1 MRLND
6 RISPLKN
13 SFGHKKTLGYKPR
26 VSKALMLYKRNY
38 FFFFLVAF
46 FAVFLA
52 FLTTFFAFFLA
63 MCCSYL
69 SDTLSNATLLL
80 FSTFQSS
87 LLKLLINRQASST
100 LFFLALFLRLL
111 FSTLEACVVIQLLF
125 SVLGLMFVY
134 RTLSLLEKI
143 GVLSGVYLK
152 ISFVFLQI
160 PLLLSSFFKEL
171 HAFNTIYIGVFSLIL
186 ILQSQIIVFFR
197 RKTLEKLHLSL
208 IQQILIH
215 ISCGQ
220 SPKSGLQCALQQL
233 NERERT
239 NVATLFHVFDEKFT
253 INTSLSAFELSYY
266 EELARVLTAKSHVR
280 VRLSRLRQLLN
291 VKKNLRHRSGQIL
304 IQTRAQAVICTFLYV
319 LMLALSHLFLGLHL
333 LSTTVFVSLLLLLS
347 GLYLIL
353 KGGARIKWKT

>member
-1 MRLND
+1 M
-6 RISPLKN
+6 
-13 SFGHKKTLGYKPR
+13 
-26 VSKALMLYKRNY
+26 
-38 FFFFLVAF
+38 
-46 FAVFLA
+46 
-52 FLTTFFAFFLA
+52 
-63 MCCSYL
+63 
-69 SDTLSNATLLL
+69 
-80 FSTFQSS
+80 
-87 LLKLLINRQASST
+87 
-100 LFFLALFLRLL
+100 
-111 FSTLEACVVIQLLF
+111 VIQLLF
-125 SVLGLMFVY
+125 SVVGLMFVY

-143 GVLSGVYLK
+143 GALSGDYLK
-152 ISFVFLQI
+152 ILFVFLQI

-186 ILQSQIIVFFR
+186 ILQSQLIAFFR

-233 NERERT
+233 NEFERT
-239 NVATLFHVFDEKFT
+239 SVSTLFHIFDEKFAV
-253 INTSLSAFELSYY
+253 NAALSAFEVSYY

-280 VRLSRLRQLLN
+280 VQLSRLRQLLN

-304 IQTRAQAVICTFLYV
+304 IQTRAQAVICAVLYV
-319 LMLALSHLFLGLHL
+319 LMLSLSHLFLGLHI
-333 LSTTVFVSLLLLLS
+333 LSTAVFVSLGMLLG

>member
-1 MRLND
+1 
-6 RISPLKN
+6 
-13 SFGHKKTLGYKPR
+13 
-26 VSKALMLYKRNY
+26 MLYKRNY

-69 SDTLSNATLLL
+69 SDSIAKATLLL

-87 LLKLLINRQASST
+87 LLKLLINRQGSST
-100 LFFLALFLRLL
+100 LFFLALFLRVL
-111 FSTLEACVVIQLLF
+111 FRTLEVRVLIQLLF
-125 SVLGLMFVY
+125 SVVGLLFVY

-143 GVLSGVYLK
+143 GVLNNEYLK
-152 ISFVFLQI
+152 ISFIFLQL

-186 ILQSQIIVFFR
+186 ILQSQIIAFFR
-197 RKTLEKLHLSL
+197 RKTFEKLHLSL

-220 SPKSGLQCALQQL
+220 SPKSGLQSAIQQL
-233 NERERT
+233 NEFET
-239 NVATLFHVFDEKFT
+239 TCVTTLFHMFDEKLV
-253 INTSLSAFELSYY
+253 INTSLSAFEISYY
-266 EELARVLTAKSHVR
+266 EELARVLTAKSHVKQQLLR
-280 VRLSRLRQLLN
+280 FRQLLN

-304 IQTRAQAVICTFLYV
+304 MQTRAQAVICCALYV
-319 LMLALSHLFLGLHL
+319 VMLLLSHFFLGLQL
-333 LSTTVFVSLLLLLS
+333 MSAPVLISALMLICGV
-347 GLYLIL
+347 YLIL
-353 KGGARIKWKT
+353 KGGARIRWKT

>member
-1 MRLND
+1 
-6 RISPLKN
+6 
-13 SFGHKKTLGYKPR
+13 
-26 VSKALMLYKRNY
+26 MLYKRNY

-69 SDTLSNATLLL
+69 SDSIAKATLLL

-100 LFFLALFLRLL
+100 LFFLALFLRVL
-111 FSTLEACVVIQLLF
+111 FRTLEVCVVIQLLF
-125 SVLGLMFVY
+125 SVVGLMFVY

-143 GVLSGVYLK
+143 GVLSGEYLK
-152 ISFVFLQI
+152 ILFVFLQI

-186 ILQSQIIVFFR
+186 ILQSQLIVFFR
-197 RKTLEKLHLSL
+197 RKTFEKLHLSL

-220 SPKSGLQCALQQL
+220 SPKSGLQSALMQL
-233 NERERT
+233 NEFERT
-239 NVATLFHVFDEKFT
+239 CVSTLFHIFDEKFV
-253 INTSLSAFELSYY
+253 ISTSLSTFEISYY

-280 VRLSRLRQLLN
+280 AQLSRFRQLLN

-304 IQTRAQAVICTFLYV
+304 IQTRVQALICTVLYA
-319 LMLALSHLFLGLHL
+319 LMLSLSYFFLGLHILSVAVAASLVL
-333 LSTTVFVSLLLLLS
+333 LIS

-353 KGGARIKWKT
+353 KGGAHIKWKT